1 MEDLYVNKVKHELA
15 QVESAKTGEDVK
27 TIYLRM
33 GGKVIEGEPVK
44 EEPKKSKKK

>member
-1 MEDLYVNKVKHELA
+1 MEDLYVNTVKHELA

-33 GGKVIEGEPVK
+33 GGKIIEGEPVVQ
-44 EEPKKSKKK
+44 EEKPKKKK